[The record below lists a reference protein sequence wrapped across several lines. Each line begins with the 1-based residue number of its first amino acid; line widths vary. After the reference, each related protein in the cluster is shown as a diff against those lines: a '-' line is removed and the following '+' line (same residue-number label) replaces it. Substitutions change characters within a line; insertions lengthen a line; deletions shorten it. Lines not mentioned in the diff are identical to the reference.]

1 MTKIKKYGIISLV
14 INLIFTLGGAGLFLY
29 FITSLDQL
37 SFEGMDLSGT
47 EYGPFALLML
57 VIVGAMFFM
66 LLIVPLVHFILGG
79 FNSLMMILQIFTGKS
94 GFSIPALF
102 VDILMILIDA
112 GFAIRS
118 ILFVFTG
125 YGAVALVFVIPLA
138 MAITSL
144 VLHIKA
150 LGAKGE

>member
-1 MTKIKKYGIISLV
+1 MTKIKKYGILSLI

-37 SFEGMDLSGT
+37 SFERVDIGGT
-47 EYGPFALLML
+47 EYGPFALLLL
-57 VIVGAMFFM
+57 VFVGAAF
-66 LLIVPLVHFILGG
+66 LLLLAIPLVHFILGG
-79 FNSLMMILQIFTGKS
+79 FNSLMMIFQILTGKS

-125 YGAVALVFVIPLA
+125 YGAVVLVFVIPLA

>member
-1 MTKIKKYGIISLV
+1 MTKIKKYGILSLV
-14 INLIFTLGGAGLFLY
+14 INLIFALGGAGLFLY

-37 SFEGMDLSGT
+37 SFDGMNLEDT
-47 EYGPFALLML
+47 AYGPFALLML

-66 LLIVPLVHFILGG
+66 LLIVPLVHFLLGG
-79 FNSLMMILQIFTGKS
+79 FNSVMMIFQILTGKS

-102 VDILMILIDA
+102 IDILIILIDA

-125 YGAVALVFVIPLA
+125 YGAVVLVFVIPLA

-150 LGAKGE
+150 LGAKEN